1 MLAGEGTMANIR
13 LTDAAAQRLKAAPG
27 KRVDYFDSAVAGLCL
42 RVAGKTRGS
51 EGSRSWTLFYRF
63 GGVQKRLT
71 LGRYPAMPLAD
82 ARAAAIAAQA
92 EISKG
97 SDPAVTR
104 AQARAEAAEAASRVP
119 DTVGNVAE
127 LFIKRHLEAKYRAAR
142 YIKET
147 RRILA
152 NHVLPKW
159 RDRDIKTIT
168 RRDITELLDGI
179 MDAGTPI
186 AANRTLAAIRVLFNF
201 ALRRGIIESTP
212 VALVERPGEETRR
225 ERTLAAD
232 EIRAI
237 WRAAE
242 GLGYPF
248 GPFFEITLLTG
259 QRRDE
264 VARLRWADLDLEA
277 QLWILSAEVTKPG
290 RTHVVPLAPLAVD
303 ILKDLPR
310 QALRTDSGLR
320 QSPWVFTTSGAPIS
334 GFSKAKTRLDQ
345 AIANA
350 RDGQALAR
358 WRIHD
363 IRRTTATELARLG
376 VGRLIISKVL
386 NHADRTVTG
395 IYDRHAYLQ
404 EKRHALE
411 TWAQYLASLTGPP
424 SANVMSLRQVVQ

>member
-1 MLAGEGTMANIR
+1 MANIR
-13 LTDAAAQRLKAAPG
+13 LTDAAVQRLKAAPG
-27 KRVDYFDSAVAGLCL
+27 KRVDYFDSVVAGLCL
-42 RVAGKTRGS
+42 RVAGKTTGS

-63 GGVQKRLT
+63 GGRQKRLT
-71 LGRYPAMPLAD
+71 LGRYPGMPLAD
-82 ARAAAIAAQA
+82 ARSAAITAQA
-92 EISKG
+92 KISRG

-104 AQARAEAAEAASRVP
+104 AQARTEAAEAASRVP
-119 DTVGNVAE
+119 DTVGNVEE
-127 LFIKRHLEAKYRAAR
+127 LFIKRHLEAKKRAAR
-142 YIKET
+142 YIKDT
-147 RRILA
+147 CRIFD

-186 AANRTLAAIRVLFNF
+186 AANRTLAAIRALFNF

-248 GPFFEITLLTG
+248 GPFFKITLLTG

-264 VARLRWADLDLEA
+264 VARLRWADLHLEA
-277 QLWILSAEVTKPG
+277 KLWTLSAEATKPG

-320 QSPWVFTTSGAPIS
+320 QSPWVFTTSGVPIA
-334 GFSKAKTRLDQ
+334 GFSKGKIRLDQ

-350 RDGQALAR
+350 RDGRPLAH

-363 IRRTTATELARLG
+363 LRRTAATELGRLG
-376 VGRLIISKVL
+376 VSRLIISKIL

-404 EKRHALE
+404 EKRYALE
-411 TWAQYLASLTGPP
+411 SWAREIETLIRPVP
-424 SANVMSLRQVVQ
+424 DNVVALRSTQE